1 MTPTRTQATSQ
12 TKEAASARGLTRTY
26 GDGDNTVHALRGID
40 LDLPAGR
47 FTAIMGPSGSGKST
61 LMHCLAGLDA
71 TTSGTVTVAGRDLAG
86 LDDTALTLFRRE
98 HIGFV
103 FQAFNLLPM
112 LTAGQNILLPL
123 ELAGRAVDRARYD
136 QVVGVLGLAD
146 RLGHLPSELSGGQ
159 QQRVAIARAL
169 VTQPDIVFADEPTG
183 NLDSE
188 ASAEVLGHLRR
199 SVRELGMTV
208 VMVTHE
214 LDAAAY
220 ADDVVVIH
228 DGAVTAHLT
237 DPGQDELVAALR
249 GRAA

>member
-1 MTPTRTQATSQ
+1 
-12 TKEAASARGLTRTY
+12 
-26 GDGDNTVHALRGID
+26 
-40 LDLPAGR
+40 
-47 FTAIMGPSGSGKST
+47 
-61 LMHCLAGLDA
+61 MHCLAGLDA
-71 TTSGTVTVAGRDLAG
+71 ATSGTVTVAGRDLAG

-112 LTAGQNILLPL
+112 LTAGRTSCCRSSSP
-123 ELAGRAVDRARYD
+123 AGGRPRALRPGRRAS
-136 QVVGVLGLAD
+136 LGLAD
-146 RLGHLPSELSGGQ
+146 RLGHLPGQLSGGQ

-228 DGAVTAHLT
+228 DGAITAHLT
-237 DPGQDELVAALR
+237 EPGQDELVAALR
-249 GRAA
+249 GRTRLMRSVLLASLRHHTRRYVAAGARGRHRRRASSSSPAC

>member
-1 MTPTRTQATSQ
+1 M
-12 TKEAASARGLTRTY
+12 
-26 GDGDNTVHALRGID
+26 
-40 LDLPAGR
+40 
-47 FTAIMGPSGSGKST
+47 
-61 LMHCLAGLDA
+61 
-71 TTSGTVTVAGRDLAG
+71 
-86 LDDTALTLFRRE
+86 
-98 HIGFV
+98 
-103 FQAFNLLPM
+103 
-112 LTAGQNILLPL
+112 LPL
-123 ELAGRAVDRARYD
+123 ELAGRDVDRERYD

-146 RLGHLPSELSGGQ
+146 RLGHLPSQLSGGQ

-208 VMVTHE
+208 VLVTHE

-249 GRAA
+249 GRAG

>member
-1 MTPTRTQATSQ
+1 MVFQHFNLFP
-12 TKEAASARGLTRTY
+12 
-26 GDGDNTVHALRGID
+26 H
-40 LDLPAGR
+40 
-47 FTAIMGPSGSGKST
+47 M
-61 LMHCLAGLDA
+61 
-71 TTSGTVTVAGRDLAG
+71 
-86 LDDTALTLFRRE
+86 TALENVMVGPVHVRGTAKAQAREEARTL
-98 HIGFV
+98 
-103 FQAFNLLPM
+103 
-112 LTAGQNILLPL
+112 L
-123 ELAGRAVDRARYD
+123 ERVQLSDRS
-136 QVVGVLGLAD
+136 
-146 RLGHLPSELSGGQ
+146 GHYPHELSGGQ

-169 VTQPDIVFADEPTG
+169 VTRPDIVFADEPTG

-249 GRAA
+249 GRDA